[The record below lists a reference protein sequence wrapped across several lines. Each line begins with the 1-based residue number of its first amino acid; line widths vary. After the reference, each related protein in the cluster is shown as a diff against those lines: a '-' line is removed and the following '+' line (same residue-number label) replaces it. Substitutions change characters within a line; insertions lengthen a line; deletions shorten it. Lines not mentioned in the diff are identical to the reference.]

1 MTENR
6 HYRALELD
14 KILTMLS
21 ECTGCEDSRRLA
33 LETEPKTTIREAKR
47 LMDRTA
53 DAFMLSARFGAPS
66 LHGVKNVTGSLK
78 RAQMGATLSLPEL
91 IDIERFLKALR
102 EMKDFRNNYE
112 GEEATS
118 LDEFFESLMPN
129 QRLEEKIG
137 FTVVSEDEVSDT
149 ASPTLADI
157 RRKIRNSQAKVKDQ
171 LDKLIHSNTY
181 AKYLQEP
188 IVTMRDGRYCVPVK
202 AEYRNEIKG
211 MVHDTSGTGA
221 TIFIEPAGVVDENNE
236 TRVLKAKEQQEIQ
249 RILYELSCDI
259 GNHAATFI
267 EDYSAIVELDLYF
280 AKARLASKMN
290 ASVPNLSD
298 DGKVRLSKAR
308 HPLIDKN
315 KIVPIDIAL
324 GYDYDVLVITGPNT
338 GGKTVALK
346 TIGLLTLMAMC
357 GLMIPAGE
365 SSSVSVFENVFAD
378 IGDEQS
384 IEQSLST
391 FSSHINNTIKI
402 LEKTDDRSLVLLDE
416 LGAGTDPIEGAAL
429 AVAIIERL
437 KLYGAKVAATT
448 HYAEIK
454 MYALQTPRVEN
465 ACCEFNVETLSP
477 TYRLL
482 VGVPGKSNA
491 FAITERLGM
500 DGSIVDRARE
510 LVSAENA
517 NFEDVVEKL
526 EQSRQELEKEH
537 EKAENYRKETERIRL
552 EIAKEKEEMER
563 SKEKELEAAR
573 LSAKR
578 LVEQVRAES
587 QKLIDEIIETKKA
600 AEAEASADMAARA
613 RAQMKS
619 GIARIQDIADP
630 IAAKDSGYRL
640 PRNLVRGDTVR
651 INGMSKDGTL
661 VGLPDGAGYCLVQT
675 GIVKS
680 KVHISELRLI
690 ENNKS
695 KKNTLGG
702 GSVTKSIESAS
713 RRKAAS
719 EVDLRGMD
727 VEQGLLEMDRFLDE
741 CVLLNL
747 NTVSVIHG
755 KGTGVLRAAVHQALK
770 KNKAVKS
777 FRLGVYGEGETGVT
791 IVELK

>member
-1 MTENR
+1 MTENK
-6 HYRALELD
+6 HQRALELD
-14 KILTMLS
+14 KILAMLAD
-21 ECTGCEDSRRLA
+21 CTGCDDSRRLA
-33 LETEPKTTIREAKR
+33 LETEPKTTLREAKR

-53 DAFMLSARFGAPS
+53 DAYMLSARFGAPS

-78 RAQMGATLSLPEL
+78 RAKMGATLSLPEF

-102 EMKDFRNNYE
+102 EMKDFRSNYE
-112 GEEATS
+112 GEKETS
-118 LDEFFESLMPN
+118 LDELFQSLMPN
-129 QRLEEKIG
+129 KTIEDKIG
-137 FTVVSEDEVSDT
+137 FTVVSEEEVSDT
-149 ASPTLADI
+149 ASPALADI
-157 RRKIRNSQAKVKDQ
+157 RRKIRNSQSKVKEQ
-171 LDKLIHSNTY
+171 LDRLIHSNTY
-181 AKYLQEP
+181 QKYLQEP

-202 AEYRNEIKG
+202 AEYRSEIKG
-211 MVHDTSGTGA
+211 MVHDTSGSGA

-259 GNHAATFI
+259 GNHADSFI
-267 EDYSAIVELDLYF
+267 EDYSALVELDLYF

-290 ASVPNLSD
+290 AAVPSLSD

-315 KIVPIDIAL
+315 KIVPIDISL

-357 GLMIPAGE
+357 GMMIPAGE
-365 SSSVSVFENVFAD
+365 SSSISVFENVFAD

-416 LGAGTDPIEGAAL
+416 LGAGTDPVEGAAL
-429 AVAIIERL
+429 AVSIIERL

-500 DGSIVDRARE
+500 DISIVDRARE
-510 LVSAENA
+510 LVSEENA

-526 EQSRQELEKEH
+526 EESRQKLEE
-537 EKAENYRKETERIRL
+537 EQQKAESYRKETERMRK

-563 SKEKELEAAR
+563 SREKELEAAR
-573 LSAKR
+573 ISAKR

-600 AEAEASADMAARA
+600 SEAESSVDMAARA

-619 GIARIQDIADP
+619 GLARIQDIADP
-630 IAAKDSGYRL
+630 IAAKESGYRL

-651 INGMSKDGTL
+651 INGINKDGTL

-680 KVHISELRLI
+680 KVHISEIRLV
-690 ENNKS
+690 ENKA

-702 GSVTKSIESAS
+702 GSVTKKIESAS
-713 RRKAAS
+713 KRKAAS
-719 EVDLRGMD
+719 EVDIRGMD
-727 VEQGLLEMDRFLDE
+727 VEQGLLELDRFIDE

-770 KNKAVKS
+770 KNKAVRS